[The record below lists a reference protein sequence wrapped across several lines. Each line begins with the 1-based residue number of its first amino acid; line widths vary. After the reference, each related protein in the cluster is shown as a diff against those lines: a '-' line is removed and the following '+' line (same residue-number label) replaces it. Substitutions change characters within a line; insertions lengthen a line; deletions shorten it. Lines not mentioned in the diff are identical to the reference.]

1 MKILAAVLALF
12 WAISA
17 GAQVSVLTESY
28 DNSRTASNLS
38 ETVLNQSNVNVN
50 NFGKIATIIVNGAV
64 YAQPLYVANLSINGQ
79 THNVLYVV
87 TMNNAAYAFDADSGT
102 TLWEID
108 YLDAVKSPTA
118 NIAGNIGIE
127 GTPVIDGNMIYFVTY
142 QNNSA
147 PYYTL
152 RAVNI
157 ASGAEIFH
165 YIIDFADFNAQ
176 IQMQRPGLAV
186 ANGQVFGSFGSFG
199 DQGAFHG
206 WLVSFAETPLQ
217 MTNWVD
223 ITPTGEDGAIWMSG
237 RAPVVD
243 SNGNIYISTANGT
256 YDGTNNFGDSF
267 VKYSTNG
274 NSFSLADWFT
284 PDNFLQLDQN
294 DEDLGASGLLKI
306 PNTSLIIGGGKS
318 AFLYLVNAQAMGH
331 EWMGNSQIPQ
341 QFSIKQ
347 GSSFAGIFTSP
358 AFYNNCTNPRL
369 YLWPTNGYLSSYS
382 FSGLLFNSTPVSQS
396 TFTSQTSSFAGALAV
411 TANGCNAGTGIVW
424 VSIPLIGGED
434 EGGNVPGVLRAFNA
448 DDLTKELWDSNMNSA
463 RDAAGLWSK
472 FRTPLIVNGKAYQVG
487 LPTDFFSTGTG
498 TVSIYGLLNT
508 TLPAPMGLI
517 ASIQ

>member
-1 MKILAAVLALF
+1 MKIFAAVLALF
-12 WAISA
+12 CTLSA
-17 GAQVSVLTESY
+17 GAQVSITTESY

-38 ETVLNQSNVNVN
+38 ETVLNQSNVNVSS
-50 NFGKIATIIVNGAV
+50 FGKLFTIPVNGAV
-64 YAQPLYVANLSINGQ
+64 YAQPLYVPGVSINGQ
-79 THNVLYVV
+79 KHNALYVV
-87 TMNNAAYAFDADSGT
+87 TMNNIAYCFDADGGT
-102 TLWEID
+102 LLWEHD
-108 YLDAVKSPTA
+108 YLDAVKSPTD

-127 GTPVIDGNMIYFVTY
+127 GTPVIDGNMIYFATY
-142 QNNSA
+142 QDNSA

-152 RAVNI
+152 RALDI
-157 ASGAEIFH
+157 TSGTEIDH

-176 IQMQRPGLAV
+176 VQMQRPGLAV
-186 ANGQVFGSFGSFG
+186 ANGQIFVAFGSFG
-199 DQGAFHG
+199 DEGSFHG
-206 WLVSFAETPLQ
+206 WLVSFAETPLE

-223 ITPTGEDGAIWMSG
+223 ITPTGEDGGIWMSG

-243 SNGNIYISTANGT
+243 SNNNVYISTANGT

-267 VKYSTNG
+267 VKYSTGN

-294 DEDLGASGLLKI
+294 DEDLGAAGLLKI

-341 QFSIKQ
+341 QFTVKQ
-347 GSSFAGIFTSP
+347 GSGFAGIFTSP
-358 AFYNNCTNPRL
+358 AYYNNCTNPRL

-382 FSGLLFNSTPVSQS
+382 FSGSLFNSTPVSQS
-396 TFTSQTSSFAGALAV
+396 TFTSQVSSFAGALAV

-424 VSIPLIGGED
+424 ASMPLIGGED

-463 RDAAGLWSK
+463 RDSSGLWSK
-472 FRTPLIVNGKAYQVG
+472 FRTPLVVNGKAYQVG
-487 LPTDFFSTGTG
+487 LPTDYHSTGTG
-498 TVSIYGLLNT
+498 TISVYGLLN
-508 TLPAPMGLI
+508 LPVPAPTGLI
-517 ASIQ
+517 AMVQ